1 MSTETLELR
10 LKGFRL
16 PAFLAHYGPL
26 AEQAARGGWSHTSN
40 SR

>member
-16 PAFLAHYGPL
+16 PAFLAHYNRRRLPTR
-26 AEQAARGGWSHTSN
+26 QAPPPGKLRT
-40 SR
+40 